1 MSNMNTSPTVFP
13 RTRSKNLHIAL
24 WVVQGLLA
32 VLFLMSGIMKL
43 VVKMPGM
50 EPGMLYFIG
59 TAEILGGLGVV
70 LPSLLRIKP
79 ILTPIAAGGLLTI
92 MILATGF
99 HIMKAEYSHI
109 GGTVVFGI
117 MAAFVIWGRL
127 KKEIIQPK

>member
-43 VVKMPGM
+43 AVKMPGM
-50 EPGMLYFIG
+50 EPAMMYFIG

-109 GGTVVFGI
+109 TGTLIFGI
-117 MAAFVIWGRL
+117 MSAFVIWGRT

>member
-1 MSNMNTSPTVFP
+1 MNTSPTVFP

-99 HIMKAEYSHI
+99 HIMKAEFSHI

>member
-1 MSNMNTSPTVFP
+1 MNTSPTVFP

-70 LPSLLRIKP
+70 LPTLLRIKP

-109 GGTVVFGI
+109 GGTVVFGL
-117 MAAFVIWGRL
+117 MAAFVIWGRT

>member
-1 MSNMNTSPTVFP
+1 MNTSPTVFP

-24 WVVQGLLA
+24 WIVQGLLA
-32 VLFLMSGIMKL
+32 VLFLMSGTMKL

-50 EPGMLYFIG
+50 EPAMMYFIG
-59 TAEILGGLGVV
+59 TAKILGGLGVV

-92 MILATGF
+92 MILATGL

-109 GGTVVFGI
+109 TGTLIFGI
-117 MAAFVIWGRL
+117 MCAFVIWGRT
-127 KKEIIQPK
+127 KKEVIQPK